1 MSKIKVYL
9 LVVLCVAL
17 AYGGSL
23 KYGFSQDDW
32 YFLLISRAH
41 NLGEVANFFN
51 PLAQSGFAFYRPLGT
66 QLYYFLFQQNT
77 YLMHAFMLVIQSLS
91 GYFVYLLLK
100 ELKLKS
106 PTTFLT
112 ALLYSVSSVHF
123 LSLYYI
129 AATQQLL
136 AAAFSL
142 LSLVLFM
149 RQKYRGS
156 AIILILALL
165 SKETAMVTPLIA
177 LCLIFVTK
185 TKLTA
190 RPFIPYTIVF
200 TLYLIMRLTTS
211 SGTQSEYHLF
221 FGPSV
226 LTNIRWYFLFAAN
239 FPETLVSYGLP
250 RMGINLAQFISD
262 YGTSAI
268 IISVSS
274 SLIALLA
281 LTRLVLSK
289 RWLYIIWF
297 VAGLGPVILLRDH
310 LYPHYLDLALIPF
323 LLLLIQDLKSKYQYL
338 VAGLYLATS
347 LYSIQFSQGHH
358 WTTGRSLITQTAL
371 SAYDW
376 KEACGQE
383 SIVFVGEGS
392 APREL
397 SYALSLE
404 NGPRV
409 ICAKPD
415 LGVYYQGVHN
425 TWPQSAYKI
434 EVKP

>member
-1 MSKIKVYL
+1 MQKYKIWLLL
-9 LVVLCVAL
+9 LVATTL

-23 KYGFSQDDW
+23 KYGFSQDDY
-32 YFLLISRAH
+32 YFLFISQA
-41 NLGEVANFFN
+41 NSPLEVLKFFS
-51 PLAQSGFAFYRPLGT
+51 PWHQQGFAFFRPLGT
-66 QLYYFLFQQNT
+66 QLYYFLFNSNP
-77 YLMHAFMLVIQSLS
+77 LFMHSFMLVIQSLS
-91 GYFVYLLLK
+91 GYLVYLLLHQ
-100 ELKLKS
+100 LKLKS
-106 PTTFLT
+106 PTPYLV
-112 ALLYSVSSVHF
+112 ALAYSVSSVHF
-123 LSLYYI
+123 LSLFYI

-136 AAAFSL
+136 SASFSL
-142 LSLVLFM
+142 LSLVLFLK
-149 RQKYRGS
+149 QKYWPS
-156 AIILILALL
+156 ATILVLALL
-165 SKETAMVTPLIA
+165 SKETAIVTPLIA
-177 LCLIFVTK
+177 LGLTLILRVKPTI
-185 TKLTA
+185 
-190 RPFIPYTIVF
+190 RQFIPYTVIF
-200 TLYLIMRLTTS
+200 ILYLVMRLSTS
-211 SGTQSEYHLF
+211 SPSQSEYHLF
-221 FGPSV
+221 LGPSI

-250 RMGINLAQFISD
+250 RMGINLAQFVSD

-268 IISVSS
+268 IITVSS

-281 LTRLVLSK
+281 LTRLFLSR

-323 LLLLIQDLKSKYQYL
+323 LLLLIQDLKSKYQFL

-371 SAYDW
+371 NAYDW
-376 KEACGQE
+376 KGACGQE

-415 LGVYYQGVHN
+415 LGVSYQGVHN
-425 TWPQSAYKI
+425 TWPPGAYKI